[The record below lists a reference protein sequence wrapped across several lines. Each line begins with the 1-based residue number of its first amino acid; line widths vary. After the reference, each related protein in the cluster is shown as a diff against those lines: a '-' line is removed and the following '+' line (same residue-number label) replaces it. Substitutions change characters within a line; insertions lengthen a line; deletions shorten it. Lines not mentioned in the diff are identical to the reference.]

1 MVTLKPI
8 TRENL
13 ENVLALRVAED
24 QEKYV
29 ISNAES
35 LSRAYV
41 YSETAY
47 PFAVYDDDIIVGFIM
62 MGYYEVKGYYTL
74 WEFMI
79 DRKFQNKGYGRQA
92 LKLGLEFVRGK
103 FGPVDIYT
111 GVTPGNTVAKKLY
124 ESVGFESTGLVELG
138 MEELKLTCHSEP
150 RSTSLCDI
158 DI

>member
-1 MVTLKPI
+1 MVSIRPV

-13 ENVLALRVAED
+13 EEVLALRVGEG

-47 PFAVYDDDIIVGFIM
+47 PFAVYDDNTIVGFIM
-62 MGYYEVKGYYTL
+62 MGYYEAKGYYTL

-79 DRKFQNKGYGRQA
+79 DRKYQNKGYGRQA
-92 LKLGLEFVRGK
+92 LKLGLEFVRDK
-103 FGPVDIYT
+103 FGQVDIYT

-124 ESVGFESTGLVELG
+124 ESVGFVSTGLIELN
-138 MEELKLTCHSEP
+138 MEEMKLACQSEVSI
-150 RSTSLCDI
+150 RGTVL
-158 DI
+158 

>member
-1 MVTLKPI
+1 MVRLKSV

-13 ENVLALRVAED
+13 EEVLALRVNED

-29 ISNAES
+29 ISNSES

-47 PFAVYDDDIIVGFIM
+47 PFAIYDDDTIVGFIM
-62 MGYYEVKGYYTL
+62 MGYYEVKRYYTL

-79 DRKFQNKGYGRQA
+79 DSKYQNKGYGRQA
-92 LKLGLEFVRGK
+92 LKLGLNFVKEK

-111 GVTPGNTVAKKLY
+111 GVTPGNTIAKKLY

-138 MEELKLTCHSEP
+138 MEEMRLKQ
-150 RSTSLCDI
+150 
-158 DI
+158 

>member
-1 MVTLKPI
+1 MVRLKPV

-13 ENVLALRVAED
+13 EEVLALRVGEG

-47 PFAVYDDDIIVGFIM
+47 PFAIYDNDIIVGFIM
-62 MGYYEVKGYYTL
+62 MGYYKVKGYYTL

-79 DRKFQNKGYGRQA
+79 DHKYQNKGYGRQA
-92 LKLGLEFVRGK
+92 LKLGLEFVRDK
-103 FGPVDIYT
+103 FGQVDIYT

-124 ESVGFESTGLVELG
+124 ESVGFVSTGLIELN
-138 MEELKLTCHSEP
+138 MEEMRLKQ
-150 RSTSLCDI
+150 
-158 DI
+158 

>member
-1 MVTLKPI
+1 MVRLKPV

-13 ENVLALRVAED
+13 EEVLALRVAEG

-47 PFAVYDDDIIVGFIM
+47 PFAIYDNDIIVGFIM

-79 DRKFQNKGYGRQA
+79 DHKYQNKGYGRQA
-92 LKLGLEFVRGK
+92 LKLGLEYVRDK
-103 FGPVDIYT
+103 FGQVDMYT

-138 MEELKLTCHSEP
+138 MEEMRLKK
-150 RSTSLCDI
+150 
-158 DI
+158 

>member
-1 MVTLKPI
+1 MVSIRPV

-13 ENVLALRVAED
+13 EEVLALRVGEG

-47 PFAVYDDDIIVGFIM
+47 PFAIYDDDIIVGFIM

-79 DRKFQNKGYGRQA
+79 DRKYQNKGYGRQA
-92 LKLGLEFVRGK
+92 LKLGLEFVRDK
-103 FGPVDIYT
+103 FGQVDIYT

-124 ESVGFESTGLVELG
+124 ESAGFVSTGLIELN
-138 MEELKLTCHSEP
+138 MEEMKLACQSEG
-150 RSTSLCDI
+150 RFSD
-158 DI
+158 

>member
-1 MVTLKPI
+1 MVRLKPV

-13 ENVLALRVAED
+13 EEVLALRVGEG

-47 PFAVYDDDIIVGFIM
+47 PFAIYDNDIIVGFIM

-79 DRKFQNKGYGRQA
+79 DRKYQNKGYGRQA
-92 LKLGLEFVRGK
+92 LKLGLEFVRDK
-103 FGPVDIYT
+103 FGQVDIYT

-124 ESVGFESTGLVELG
+124 ESVGFVSTGLIELN
-138 MEELKLTCHSEP
+138 MEEMRLKQ
-150 RSTSLCDI
+150 
-158 DI
+158 

>member
-1 MVTLKPI
+1 MVRLKPV

-13 ENVLALRVAED
+13 EEVLALRVAEG

-47 PFAVYDDDIIVGFIM
+47 PFAIYDNDIIVGFIM

-79 DRKFQNKGYGRQA
+79 DHKYQNKGYGTKIVED
-92 LKLGLEFVRGK
+92 LCNEYGLDCLWVNA
-103 FGPVDIYT
+103 D
-111 GVTPGNTVAKKLY
+111 NKKAIHVY
-124 ESVGFESTGLVELG
+124 EKCGFEIKEPTMYLMTRGDTYGS
-138 MEELKLTCHSEP
+138 KL
-150 RSTSLCDI
+150 
-158 DI
+158 

>member
-1 MVTLKPI
+1 MVSLKPV

-13 ENVLALRVAED
+13 EEVLALRVGEE

-47 PFAVYDDDIIVGFIM
+47 PFAIYDDNIIVGFIM

-79 DRKFQNKGYGRQA
+79 DHKYQNKGYGRQA
-92 LKLGLEFVRGK
+92 LKLGLDFVREK
-103 FGPVDIYT
+103 FGPADIYT

>member
-1 MVTLKPI
+1 MVSIKPV

-13 ENVLALRVAED
+13 EEVLALRVGEG

-47 PFAVYDDDIIVGFIM
+47 PFAIYDDDIIVGFIM
-62 MGYYEVKGYYTL
+62 MGYYEAKGYYTL

-79 DRKFQNKGYGRQA
+79 DHKYQNKGYGRKA
-92 LKLGLEFVRGK
+92 LKLGLEFVRDK
-103 FGPVDIYT
+103 FGQVDIYT

-124 ESVGFESTGLVELG
+124 ESVGFVSTGLIEIN
-138 MEELKLTCHSEP
+138 MEEMKLACQSEG
-150 RSTSLCDI
+150 RFSD
-158 DI
+158 

>member
-1 MVTLKPI
+1 MIVLKPI

-13 ENVLALRVAED
+13 EEVLSLKVKED

-47 PFAVYDDDIIVGFIM
+47 PFAIYDDDTIVGFIM
-62 MGYYEVKGYYTL
+62 MGYYEVKRYYTL

-79 DRKFQNKGYGRQA
+79 DHKYQNKGYGRQA
-92 LKLGLEFVRGK
+92 LKLGLNFVKEK

-124 ESVGFESTGLVELG
+124 ESVGFESTGLLELG
-138 MEELKLTCHSEP
+138 MEEMRLKQ
-150 RSTSLCDI
+150 
-158 DI
+158 

>member
-1 MVTLKPI
+1 MVSIRPV

-13 ENVLALRVAED
+13 EEVLALRVGEG

-47 PFAVYDDDIIVGFIM
+47 PFAIYDDDIIVGFIM
-62 MGYYEVKGYYTL
+62 MGYYEAKRYYTL

-79 DRKFQNKGYGRQA
+79 DHKYQNKGYGRQA
-92 LKLGLEFVRGK
+92 LKLGLEFVRDK
-103 FGPVDIYT
+103 FGQVDIYT

-124 ESVGFESTGLVELG
+124 ESVGFVSTGLIELN
-138 MEELKLTCHSEP
+138 MEEMKLACP
-150 RSTSLCDI
+150 GD
-158 DI
+158 

>member
-1 MVTLKPI
+1 MVRLKPV

-13 ENVLALRVAED
+13 EEVLALRVAEG

-47 PFAVYDDDIIVGFIM
+47 PFAIYDNDIIVGFIM

-79 DRKFQNKGYGRQA
+79 DHKYQNKGYGRQA
-92 LKLGLEFVRGK
+92 LKLGLEFVRDK
-103 FGPVDIYT
+103 FGQVDIYT

-138 MEELKLTCHSEP
+138 MEEMRLKK
-150 RSTSLCDI
+150 
-158 DI
+158 

>member
-1 MVTLKPI
+1 MVRLKPV

-13 ENVLALRVAED
+13 EEVLALRVAEG

-47 PFAVYDDDIIVGFIM
+47 PFAIYDNDIIVGFIM

-79 DRKFQNKGYGRQA
+79 DHKYQNKGYGRQA
-92 LKLGLEFVRGK
+92 LKLGLEFVRDK
-103 FGPVDIYT
+103 FGQVDIYT

-124 ESVGFESTGLVELG
+124 ESVGFVSTGLIELN
-138 MEELKLTCHSEP
+138 MEEMRLKQ
-150 RSTSLCDI
+150 
-158 DI
+158 

>member
-1 MVTLKPI
+1 MVNLKPV

-13 ENVLALRVAED
+13 EEVLALRVGEG

-41 YSETAY
+41 YSETAF
-47 PFAVYDDDIIVGFIM
+47 PFAIYDDNTIVGFIM

-79 DRKFQNKGYGRQA
+79 DHKYQNKGYGRQA
-92 LKLGLEFVRGK
+92 LKLGLEIVRKK

-111 GVTPGNTVAKKLY
+111 GVTPGNTIAKKLY
-124 ESVGFESTGLVELG
+124 ESVGFESTGLIELG
-138 MEELKLTCHSEP
+138 MEEMRLNQ
-150 RSTSLCDI
+150 
-158 DI
+158 

>member
-1 MVTLKPI
+1 MVSLKPV
-8 TRENL
+8 TRKNL
-13 ENVLALRVAED
+13 EEVLELRVNED

-47 PFAVYDDDIIVGFIM
+47 PFAVYDDDTIVGFIM
-62 MGYYEVKGYYTL
+62 MGYYEVKNYYTL

-79 DRKFQNKGYGRQA
+79 DHKYQNKGFGRQA
-92 LKLGLEFVRGK
+92 LKLGLDFVRDE

-138 MEELKLTCHSEP
+138 MEEMKLGF
-150 RSTSLCDI
+150 
-158 DI
+158 

>member
-1 MVTLKPI
+1 MVSLKPV

-13 ENVLALRVAED
+13 EEVLALRVNED

-47 PFAVYDDDIIVGFIM
+47 PFAIYDDDTIVGFIM
-62 MGYYEVKGYYTL
+62 MGYYEVKRYYTL

-79 DRKFQNKGYGRQA
+79 DSKYQNKGYGRKA
-92 LKLGLEFVRGK
+92 LKLGLNFVKEK

-111 GVTPGNTVAKKLY
+111 GVIPGNTVAKKLY
-124 ESVGFESTGLVELG
+124 ESVGFESTGLLELG
-138 MEELKLTCHSEP
+138 MEEMRLKQ
-150 RSTSLCDI
+150 
-158 DI
+158 